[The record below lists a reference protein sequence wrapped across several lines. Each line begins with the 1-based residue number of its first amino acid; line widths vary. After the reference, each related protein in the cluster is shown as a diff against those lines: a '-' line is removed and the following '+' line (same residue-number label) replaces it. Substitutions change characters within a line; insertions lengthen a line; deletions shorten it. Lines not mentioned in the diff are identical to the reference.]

1 MAGAKPLEK
10 GLGLHERSLL
20 GPSFLPEV
28 AERMGLKPD
37 RVLDGLSA
45 SRDWSRDRFVSEPDT
60 PARAAWDRISFDQR
74 PLLRLVDGRHL
85 LLSPRSIQNWL
96 GEGLFHRALAA
107 ARVTGD
113 DDKFLRFYGALVERY
128 VVEIF
133 ESVAGDQSIEG
144 SGRVFAELPY
154 RRGRDRLKSPD
165 VVIDC
170 GDDLILGEV
179 TSGRFTL
186 GTLLKASPEA
196 ALRDLNRL
204 VFGKVEQLAER
215 TRDFFD
221 GRWSPPGVDASR
233 VKRIWPVVV
242 TADILLNELLWDE
255 MAERLPVGL
264 QEARVQ
270 TLTLLD
276 LADVE
281 QLAAIIES
289 GQWLPT
295 LLHRKTS
302 GVYGRLDFRRFVFD
316 SPDLPANRH
325 LSMLEDRW
333 HEVVL
338 AAVARLGFDIDESRL
353 PRSE

>member
-1 MAGAKPLEK
+1 
-10 GLGLHERSLL
+10 
-20 GPSFLPEV
+20 
-28 AERMGLKPD
+28 
-37 RVLDGLSA
+37 
-45 SRDWSRDRFVSEPDT
+45 
-60 PARAAWDRISFDQR
+60 
-74 PLLRLVDGRHL
+74 
-85 LLSPRSIQNWL
+85 
-96 GEGLFHRALAA
+96 
-107 ARVTGD
+107 
-113 DDKFLRFYGALVERY
+113 
-128 VVEIF
+128 
-133 ESVAGDQSIEG
+133 
-144 SGRVFAELPY
+144 
-154 RRGRDRLKSPD
+154 
-165 VVIDC
+165 
-170 GDDLILGEV
+170 
-179 TSGRFTL
+179 
-186 GTLLKASPEA
+186 
-196 ALRDLNRL
+196 
-204 VFGKVEQLAER
+204 
-215 TRDFFD
+215 
-221 GRWSPPGVDASR
+221 

-255 MAERLPVGL
+255 MVERLPVGL

-302 GVYGRLDFRRFVFD
+302 GVYGRLDFRRFAFD